1 MVGNERERLERA
13 RSSLLLLH
21 AALLQEERIRYERE
35 RGRIEGSGA
44 LLQLVIHDPWFA
56 WLHPISEV
64 ITQIDE
70 LLDETEPA
78 APSLGATLL
87 AQVRDLL
94 RPDATGDAFRR
105 RYYELVQDAPAVALA
120 HAEARKVLALQ

>member
-13 RSSLLLLH
+13 RSGLLLLH
-21 AALLQEERIRYERE
+21 SAMLQEERIRYERQH
-35 RGRIEGSGA
+35 GRIEGSGA

-56 WLHPISEV
+56 WLHPFSEL

-70 LLDETEPA
+70 FLDDTEPF
-78 APSLGATLL
+78 APSLGAALL

-94 RPDATGDAFRR
+94 RPDEAGDAFRQ
-105 RYYELVQDAPAVALA
+105 RYYALVQEAPAVAVA

>member
-1 MVGNERERLERA
+1 MGNERERLERA